1 MIVFD
6 EAVVKKILLEEG
18 YSDEG
23 EIDMIFNELNIIDA
37 SLQRVLDAYLADRT
51 IVDEFKVEGLTI
63 NIIMSKFKCDFW
75 KALGFM
81 NTSITNHQLAKE
93 LYDM

>member
-1 MIVFD
+1 MIVFN
-6 EAVVKKILLEEG
+6 EATIKKILLNEG

-37 SLQRVLDAYLADRT
+37 SLQIVLDAYLADRT
-51 IVDEFKVEGLTI
+51 ILDKFKVEGLTMH
-63 NIIMSKFKCDFW
+63 IIMTKFKCDFW

-81 NTSITNHQLAKE
+81 NTSISNHHLAKE

>member
-63 NIIMSKFKCDFW
+63 NIIMSKFK
-75 KALGFM
+75 M
-81 NTSITNHQLAKE
+81 
-93 LYDM
+93 

>member
-6 EAVVKKILLEEG
+6 EDTVKKILLEEG

-23 EIDMIFNELNIIDA
+23 EIDMIFNELNIID
-37 SLQRVLDAYLADRT
+37 SRLQRVLDAYLADRT
-51 IVDEFKVEGLTI
+51 IVDEFKVEGLTMH
-63 NIIMSKFKCDFW
+63 IIMEKFKCDFW

-81 NTSITNHQLAKE
+81 NTSISNHQLAKE
-93 LYDM
+93 LYNM